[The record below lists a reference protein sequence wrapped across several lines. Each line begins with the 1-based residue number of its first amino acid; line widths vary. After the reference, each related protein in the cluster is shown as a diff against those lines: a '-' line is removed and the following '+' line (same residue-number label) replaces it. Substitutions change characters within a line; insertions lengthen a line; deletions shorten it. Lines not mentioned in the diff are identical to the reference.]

1 MSDYETC
8 YVCGCKV
15 HIDDAYYDDDA
26 DRSICEDCIKDIAI
40 DRAEQ
45 DDERRRHDYSYIDQR
60 RERVAAWRRGEY
72 L

>member
-26 DRSICEDCIKDIAI
+26 DRSICEDCIKDIEL

-45 DDERRRHDYSYIDQR
+45 DDERRDSIDQR
-60 RERVAAWRRGEY
+60 GVRVAAWRRGEY